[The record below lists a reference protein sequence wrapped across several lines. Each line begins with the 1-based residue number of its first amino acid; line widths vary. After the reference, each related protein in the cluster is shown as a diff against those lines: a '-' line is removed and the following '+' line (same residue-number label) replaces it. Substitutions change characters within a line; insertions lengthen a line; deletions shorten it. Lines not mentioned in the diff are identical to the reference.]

1 MKRIAKMVSKK
12 EDLEYLFNMD
22 EKEACKLSTIM
33 ECFGEFG
40 DHRRFEPY
48 DLLTVPANTFG
59 PDNDHKN
66 KHSFVTTVGLWVFNK
81 AFIEKDLVPL
91 FGYVNT
97 TVSKKTYKKL
107 NKKLSQAVIE
117 DRIELNTMK
126 RFIIKTQKFQPYC
139 NILSP
144 SVTEGMLEVT
154 DKIRNKKDELIKK
167 NEEAI
172 DVKKDPVTVQNIEN
186 ELIKDCKDILKD
198 DPSVDMLNYGG
209 GADWGN
215 NFKNM
220 FIMKGASKESDPRNG
235 DYAVMKSNLM
245 DGMRPEEYTKFCDS
259 LTGGPYARA
268 KKTADG
274 GAWEKMFVKGLEHLT
289 VTPGTDCGT
298 TRTKKVLLTDNNID
312 LWMYS
317 FVVDNGKLVEL
328 TEESSK
334 KYINKTVNIRYAGLC
349 ELETG
354 ICNICAGNLFSRL
367 KIKNIGV
374 ACYNIC
380 SSLKNKSM
388 KSFHDSTV
396 KVDDMTKR
404 GLMNIFGLR

>member
-59 PDNDHKN
+59 PDNNHKN

-117 DRIELNTMK
+117 DRIELNIMK

-154 DKIRNKKDELIKK
+154 DKIRNKKAELI
-167 NEEAI
+167 
-172 DVKKDPVTVQNIEN
+172 
-186 ELIKDCKDILKD
+186 
-198 DPSVDMLNYGG
+198 
-209 GADWGN
+209 
-215 NFKNM
+215 
-220 FIMKGASKESDPRNG
+220 
-235 DYAVMKSNLM
+235 
-245 DGMRPEEYTKFCDS
+245 
-259 LTGGPYARA
+259 
-268 KKTADG
+268 
-274 GAWEKMFVKGLEHLT
+274 
-289 VTPGTDCGT
+289 
-298 TRTKKVLLTDNNID
+298 
-312 LWMYS
+312 
-317 FVVDNGKLVEL
+317 
-328 TEESSK
+328 
-334 KYINKTVNIRYAGLC
+334 
-349 ELETG
+349 
-354 ICNICAGNLFSRL
+354 
-367 KIKNIGV
+367 
-374 ACYNIC
+374 
-380 SSLKNKSM
+380 
-388 KSFHDSTV
+388 
-396 KVDDMTKR
+396 
-404 GLMNIFGLR
+404 

>member
-1 MKRIAKMVSKK
+1 MKRSAKRITNK
-12 EDLEYLFNMD
+12 EDLDYLFNMN

-48 DLLTVPANTFG
+48 DILTIPTNIFG
-59 PDNDHKN
+59 PDLDHRN
-66 KHSFVTTVGLWVFNK
+66 KTAFTTTVGLWVFNK
-81 AFIEKDLVPL
+81 AFIEKELVPL
-91 FGYVNT
+91 FGYINHT
-97 TVSKKTYKKL
+97 INKKTYKKI
-107 NKKLSQAVIE
+107 NKKLSHAVIE
-117 DRIELNTMK
+117 DKIPLDTLK
-126 RFIIKTQKFQPYC
+126 HFIIKTQKFQPYC

-144 SVTEGMLEVT
+144 SVTEGMLEIT
-154 DKIRNKKDELIKK
+154 DKIRSKKKELIEKHK
-167 NEEAI
+167 DAI
-172 DVKKDPVTVQNIEN
+172 DNKKDPVIVQEIEN
-186 ELIKDCKDILKD
+186 ELIKDCKEILKD
-198 DPSVDMLNYGG
+198 DPGTDILNSSA

-235 DYAVMKSNLM
+235 DYAIMKSNLM
-245 DGMRPEEYTKFCDS
+245 DGITPEEYTKFCDS

-274 GAWEKMFVKGLEHLT
+274 GAWEKMFVKGLEHIH
-289 VTPGTDCGT
+289 VNPGTDCHT
-298 TRTKKVLLTDNNID
+298 KRTKSVLLTDDNLG

-317 FVVDNGKLVEL
+317 YAVDNGKLVEL
-328 TEESSK
+328 TDQTSK
-334 KYINKTVNIRYAGLC
+334 KYLNKIVNIRYSGLC
-349 ELETG
+349 ESEDG

-404 GLMNIFGLR
+404 GLMKIFGLK